1 MAAAYDLQSGERIF
15 NANELIN
22 LSAKKTNDLRNT

>member
-1 MAAAYDLQSGERIF
+1 M

-22 LSAKKTNDLRNT
+22 LSSSKTSELKKQMDRK